1 MALGDD
7 DARDDE
13 GDETEDLLLT
23 DKSTGSFWE

>member
-13 GDETEDLLLT
+13 GDETEDRLLT